1 MIDKGKIDILAHAMG
16 EELLMPISGFDQMLR
31 NLRNALPP
39 RVKCRVNSIIFQMKA
54 NRSPS
59 TGRPM
64 LLRQLRSL
72 FPKITKEQR
81 GLLAIYILGEA
92 GLLGN
97 PGSATSGNSVSLNN
111 ISAAISSLQN
121 TLDADNEISEMGSM
135 QLQMLMD
142 TRSKLLQTASDMEK
156 SMSDTDMAIVGN
168 IKQ

>member
-1 MIDKGKIDILAHAMG
+1 
-16 EELLMPISGFDQMLR
+16 
-31 NLRNALPP
+31 
-39 RVKCRVNSIIFQMKA
+39 
-54 NRSPS
+54 
-59 TGRPM
+59 M
-64 LLRQLRSL
+64 LLHQLRSL

-81 GLLAIYILGEA
+81 ALLAIYILGEA

-97 PGSATSGNSVSLNN
+97 PGPTTSGNPVSPNN

-121 TLDADNEISEMGSM
+121 TLGANNEISEMGSM